1 VTETLSR
8 SARQIELT
16 ETFAAHNYDPLP
28 VVASHGDGSWVI
40 DVDGRRYLDCL
51 AAYSALNF
59 GHRHPALIE
68 AARTQLDRLT
78 LTSRAFYNDQ
88 LGPFCR
94 DLAALAGME
103 CVLPMNTGVEAV
115 ETAIKVARRW
125 GYDVKGVPEEQAQIV
140 VMTNNF
146 HGRTTT
152 VISFSND
159 HIARR
164 GFGPFTPGFVAVPFG
179 DAEAVAGAITP
190 RTVAVLLEPVQGE
203 AGVFVPPPGYVAAV
217 RRICTDSRVLFLADE
232 IQSGLGRCGTTFACE
247 REDVVPDVYM
257 LGKALGGGIVPVSAV
272 LSRNVVL
279 GVITPGQPRVDL
291 RRKSAGGRGRSCS
304 GRPPGDRGVPG
315 TRARLGRAAPG
326 PAGASG
332 RQQGDHRG
340 SHRRAV
346 GRGGPR
352 SGGTVGPAGRRR
364 PRATRRAGEGDP
376 RHHDSIRTAVDHHR
390 GGARLDAGSVRGRA
404 RRRDSRPL
412 IQASCE

>member
-1 VTETLSR
+1 MTETLSR
-8 SARQIELT
+8 SARQIKLT

-28 VVASHGDGSWVI
+28 VVASHGDGSWVT

-68 AARTQLDRLT
+68 AARAQLDRLT

-125 GYDVKGVPEEQAQIV
+125 GYDVKGVPEEHAQIV

-164 GFGPFTPGFVAVPFG
+164 GYGPFTPGFVAVPFG
-179 DAEAVAGAITP
+179 DAEALAGAITP

-203 AGVFVPPPGYVAAV
+203 AGVLVPPPGYQYGVSVPTLACYFLPTRFSQAWDGAGRHSPANARTSYPMSTCWARRSVA
-217 RRICTDSRVLFLADE
+217 
-232 IQSGLGRCGTTFACE
+232 GLCRC
-247 REDVVPDVYM
+247 P
-257 LGKALGGGIVPVSAV
+257 
-272 LSRNVVL
+272 
-279 GVITPGQPRVDL
+279 
-291 RRKSAGGRGRSCS
+291 RSCHEMTFW
-304 GRPPGDRGVPG
+304 V
-315 TRARLGRAAPG
+315 
-326 PAGASG
+326 
-332 RQQGDHRG
+332 
-340 SHRRAV
+340 
-346 GRGGPR
+346 
-352 SGGTVGPAGRRR
+352 
-364 PRATRRAGEGDP
+364 
-376 RHHDSIRTAVDHHR
+376 
-390 GGARLDAGSVRGRA
+390 
-404 RRRDSRPL
+404 
-412 IQASCE
+412 

>member
-1 VTETLSR
+1 
-8 SARQIELT
+8 
-16 ETFAAHNYDPLP
+16 
-28 VVASHGDGSWVI
+28 
-40 DVDGRRYLDCL
+40 
-51 AAYSALNF
+51 
-59 GHRHPALIE
+59 
-68 AARTQLDRLT
+68 

-88 LGPFCR
+88 LGAFCR

-179 DAEAVAGAITP
+179 DAEALAGAITR

-203 AGVFVPPPGYVAAV
+203 AGVFVPPPGYLAAV
-217 RRICTDSRVLFLADE
+217 RQICTDSRVLFLADE
-232 IQSGLGRCGTTFACE
+232 IQSGLGRCGTTFACD

-272 LSRNVVL
+272 VSRNDVL
-279 GVITPGQPRVDL
+279 GVITPG
-291 RRKSAGGRGRSCS
+291 SHGSTFGGNPLAVALGHAVV
-304 GRPPGDRGVPG
+304 GLLETGEFQE
-315 TRARLGRAAPG
+315 RARPGRAAPE
-326 PAGASG
+326 PVGALG
-332 RQQGDHRG
+332 RQQGVTEVR
-340 SHRRAV
+340 
-346 GRGGPR
+346 
-352 SGGTVGPAGRRR
+352 TVGLWAGVDLDPAVLSGRQ
-364 PRATRRAGEGDP
+364 AAEGLAQCGVLAKET
-376 RHHDSIRTAVDHHR
+376 HDITIRFAPPLIITEEELDWMLDQFEAV
-390 GGARLDAGSVRGRA
+390 LDAA
-404 RRRDSRPL
+404 T
-412 IQASCE
+412 AAH